1 MLFHTPIRTSSHYPR
16 LLLALLCAA
25 VMAVMAGEAMLVAA
39 FPRIEAEFGISSV
52 ATAWILPAMMLV
64 GVVVM
69 PALGSLGDIHGK
81 KTMLIVCL
89 AIYAT
94 GVVFGGFAGDIV
106 SLLLCRALQ
115 GIGLGIAPIACALIA
130 EQLPRPRV
138 PGALGLLSATDG
150 AGTVVGVLVGSCI
163 VEWAGWRTCYHFA
176 APIALLILIAAWALV
191 RPSPVRSA
199 RRIDVPGIALIS
211 IALFSG
217 LFALSFL
224 NIALGAI
231 SACTFMGFLLWE
243 RKTKS
248 PLFDLRFV
256 RRHPM
261 PTVCINAC
269 MVMLL
274 YFLLLQVMPYVI
286 ESPAG
291 LGLSA
296 IAVGLIMVPGTV
308 ADMISG
314 IAAGRFAGNRGIRI
328 PYLVGALELALACML
343 LLILPLSAPLL
354 VLVWIAVS
362 SGMSILITVDS
373 IAVVASARPDRMATA
388 SSLVHTF
395 QNLGGAVGP
404 LVAGLALAGSTS
416 ASSGFSAAFLIGMVF
431 SAFVLIQAVQLRRR
445 KKAPGL
451 GFITEMSKTGEGAK
465 KSSGEA

>member
-1 MLFHTPIRTSSHYPR
+1 
-16 LLLALLCAA
+16 
-25 VMAVMAGEAMLVAA
+25 MAVMAGEAMLVAA
-39 FPRIEAEFGISSV
+39 FPRIEAEFGISSI

-64 GVVVM
+64 GVVMM

-81 KTMLIVCL
+81 KTMLIICL
-89 AIYAT
+89 AVYAT
-94 GVVFGGFAGDIV
+94 GVIFGGFAGDIV
-106 SLLLCRALQ
+106 SLLLCRFLQ

-150 AGTVVGVLVGSCI
+150 AGTVVGVLAGSCI
-163 VEWAGWRTCYHFA
+163 VEWAGWRTCYHIA
-176 APIALLILIAAWALV
+176 APVALLILIAAWVLV
-191 RPSPVRSA
+191 RPSPVRST
-199 RRIDVPGIALIS
+199 RRIDVPGIALLS

-217 LFALSFL
+217 LLALSFL
-224 NIALGAI
+224 NITLGVI
-231 SACTFMGFLLWE
+231 SVCTLTGFLFWE

-261 PTVCINAC
+261 PTVCINAG

-314 IAAGRFAGNRGIRI
+314 VAAGRFAGMKGIRI
-328 PYLVGALELALACML
+328 PYLIGALELAIACML

-354 VLVWIAVS
+354 VIVWIAVS

-404 LVAGLALAGSTS
+404 LVAGLALAGSKQS
-416 ASSGFSAAFLIGMVF
+416 YSGFSTAFLIGMII
-431 SAFVLIQAVQLRRR
+431 SGFVLVQAVRLRQR
-445 KKAPGL
+445 KKAAGPAT
-451 GFITEMSKTGEGAK
+451 IMSTGVAGEDTK

>member
-1 MLFHTPIRTSSHYPR
+1 MLFHTPIPISSHYPR
-16 LLLALLCAA
+16 LLLVLLCAA

-39 FPRIEAEFGISSV
+39 FPRIEVEFGISSV

-64 GVVVM
+64 GVVMM

-89 AIYAT
+89 AVYAA

-106 SLLLCRALQ
+106 SLLLCRFLQ

-138 PGALGLLSATDG
+138 PGAIGLLSATDG
-150 AGTVVGVLVGSCI
+150 AGTVVGVLAGSCI
-163 VEWAGWRTCYHFA
+163 VEWAGWRTCYHLA
-176 APIALLILIAAWALV
+176 APVALLILITAWILV
-191 RPSPVRSA
+191 RPSPVRST
-199 RRIDVPGIALIS
+199 RRIDVPGIALLS
-211 IALFSG
+211 LSLFSG
-217 LFALSFL
+217 LLALSLLTITF
-224 NIALGAI
+224 GAI
-231 SACTFMGFLLWE
+231 SACTLVGFLLWE

-261 PTVCINAC
+261 PTVCINAG

-274 YFLLLQVMPYVI
+274 YFLLLQVMPYAI

-296 IAVGLIMVPGTV
+296 IAVGLVMVPGTV

-314 IAAGRFAGNRGIRI
+314 IATGRFAGTRGVRI
-328 PYLVGALELALACML
+328 PYLIGALELALACML
-343 LLILPLSAPLL
+343 LLVLPLSVPLL
-354 VLVWIAVS
+354 VVIWIAVS
-362 SGMSILITVDS
+362 SGMSILITADS

-404 LVAGLALAGSTS
+404 LVAGLALAGSKQS
-416 ASSGFSAAFLIGMVF
+416 YSGFSTAFLIGMLV
-431 SAFVLIQAVQLRRR
+431 SVLVLVQAVRLRQR
-445 KKAPGL
+445 KKAARPVA
-451 GFITEMSKTGEGAK
+451 IMSRGAGDGTK